1 MVECLYALQSAEEAD
16 GESEPVSNHAHLL
29 RLSLSLISLGIQ
41 QTQSRGSADRRG
53 PCSRAYTA
61 SCAEC
66 ESAPAGPS
74 LLVRVRSLAVCP
86 SWRRGLLKTA
96 SRRTRTTTTT
106 TAIGSSSSLRPPGT
120 TTPPSSDPSTLPGQ
134 PFIPRRRR
142 SAWETIAEQHRSSSS
157 STPQSGT
164 TTTVEED
171 ATRVAGTNTLLL
183 KDRPRH
189 RGSETGPLLVLARL
203 RRRKNSRQ
211 RRRTDR
217 TGVIFPPRGDRDAIP
232 VTPSSPLPRPPTSQQ
247 QQTTPP
253 PLVTTQ
259 TRNRSRW

>member
-1 MVECLYALQSAEEAD
+1 M
-16 GESEPVSNHAHLL
+16 SNHAHLL

-66 ESAPAGPS
+66 ESAPAGPTS
-74 LLVRVRSLAVCP
+74 APTTSLAVRTRP
-86 SWRRGLLKTA
+86 SWRRGLLETA

-106 TAIGSSSSLRPPGT
+106 TTTATTGSRSSSRLPLIRRPGT

-232 VTPSSPLPRPPTSQQ
+232 VTPSSHLPRPPTSQQ